1 MAYQAG
7 RLNERIHIEVP
18 KQTRNSLGEAH
29 IEWHSFDRVYASVD
43 GMRSKEI
50 LQAMQAN
57 VIATHKITI
66 RYRDGI
72 DHKARITWRGR
83 TMEIAS
89 VVERHRRTCLELL
102 VREVT

>member
-1 MAYQAG
+1 MAIQAG
-7 RLNERIHIEVP
+7 KLTERIHIEVP
-18 KQTRNSLGEAH
+18 KATRNSLGEAYM
-29 IEWHSFDRVYASVD
+29 EWQSFDRVYASVD
-43 GMRSKEI
+43 GMKSKDI

-57 VIATHKITI
+57 VIATHKIII

-89 VVERHRRTCLELL
+89 VVERYRRTCLELL